1 MFESAMMLGVL
12 VLAHFIASGI
22 KSVIN
27 WWRSAK
33 EDKGQ
38 Q

>member
-1 MFESAMMLGVL
+1 MFLTAMMLGVL
-12 VLAHFIASGI
+12 ILAHLVLSSIE
-22 KSVIN
+22 SVIN